1 MRTLYKLAVG
11 IAFSVTAMT
20 ANAAP
25 IIVISQIYGGGGNTG
40 AVYTH
45 DFIELFNAS
54 QTTVS
59 LAGLSLQYAS
69 ATGTGNFGANSAQ
82 LTELSGS
89 LEAGQYFLVQQAAGA
104 GAGVP
109 LPTPDIIDVTPMQM
123 AAGAGKVALV
133 LGTTSLGCN
142 GGSTACSAEQL
153 ARILD
158 LVGYGNANF
167 FEGTGAAPTLSNTT
181 AAFRANGGCTDTNN
195 NAADFAAGTPSPRNS
210 SSQFNVCAA
219 PPPNRVPEPGTVALL
234 GLGFAGLA
242 ATRRRK
248 Q

>member
-1 MRTLYKLAVG
+1 MRTLYRLAVG

-20 ANAAP
+20 SNAAP
-25 IIVISQIYGGGGNTG
+25 IIVISQVFGGGGNSG
-40 AVYTH
+40 ALYTH

-69 ATGTGNFGANSAQ
+69 ATGTGHFGANANQ

-104 GAGVP
+104 GNGVP
-109 LPTPDIIDVTPMQM
+109 LPTPDFVDGTPIQM
-123 AAGAGKVALV
+123 AMTSGKVALV
-133 LGTTSLGCN
+133 DGTASLGCN
-142 GGSTACSAEQL
+142 GGSTHCSAEQL

-158 LVGYGNANF
+158 LVGYGIADF
-167 FEGTGAAPTLSNTT
+167 FEGAGAAPSLSSTT

-210 SSQFNVCAA
+210 SSPLNVCAA
-219 PPPNRVPEPGTVALL
+219 PPPNRVPEPGTLALL

>member
-1 MRTLYKLAVG
+1 MRVLRKLAVG
-11 IAFSVTAMT
+11 LAFSVTAMT

-25 IIVISQIYGGGGNTG
+25 IIVISQIYGGGGNAG

-59 LAGLSLQYAS
+59 LTGWSLQYAS
-69 ATGTGNFGANSAQ
+69 ATGTGNFGANTGQ

-89 LEAGQYFLVQQAAGA
+89 LLPGQYFLVQQGAGA

-109 LPTPDIIDVTPMQM
+109 LPTPDLIDGTPIAM

-133 LGTTSLGCN
+133 DGTTGLGCN
-142 GGSTACSAEQL
+142 GGSTPCSAEQL

-167 FEGTGAAPTLSNTT
+167 FEGDGAAPTLTNTT
-181 AAFRANGGCTDTNN
+181 AAFRSGGGCIDTDN
-195 NAADFAAGTPSPRNS
+195 NAADFTAGTPSPRNRS
-210 SSQFNVCAA
+210 SPLNLCAA
-219 PPPNRVPEPGTVALL
+219 PPPNGAPEPGTLALL
-234 GLGFAGLA
+234 GLGLAGLA